1 MFMKKSLYSLLMA
14 GAVFGVGANSVF
26 AADNPARDELE
37 NHVREVNRSG
47 KSEGTDV
54 TLKRISTETGVPLEQ
69 VKSMNKRYAV
79 GPGGLMIA
87 CVLANE
93 TKKEPEQFLKQ
104 HANGKSWAALA
115 RANDVALDKLS
126 SRLDRLNTAIG
137 HDDSSANK
145 KKNKKK

>member
-1 MFMKKSLYSLLMA
+1 MKKSLVSLLMA
-14 GAVFGVGANSVF
+14 GAMLGAGVNSVF
-26 AADNPARDELE
+26 AAENPGRDALE
-37 NHVREVNRSG
+37 DRVQEVNRSG
-47 KSEGTDV
+47 RSEGMDV
-54 TLKRISTETGVPLEQ
+54 TLKRISTETGVPLDQ
-69 VKSMNKRYAV
+69 VKAMHKRYPV

-104 HANGKSWAALA
+104 HANGKSWVALA
-115 RANDVALDKLS
+115 RANDVGIDKLS

-137 HDDSSANK
+137 HDDSSNNK